1 MSYIINNSER
11 DNYIRPIF
19 IKLNVINDNEIYVN
33 PNHII
38 LFGPLYKDDKY
49 FDGPNGSYVNIIE
62 FTKPID
68 VKQTPQ
74 EIINLL

>member
-1 MSYIINNSER
+1 MESK
-11 DNYIRPIF
+11 F
-19 IKLNVINDNEIYVN
+19 IELLTKEDCNLIYVN
-33 PNHII
+33 VNHII
-38 LFGPLYKDDKY
+38 LFGPLYKDDNH

-74 EIINLL
+74 EIFNLL